1 MKVVLSLPGW
11 WGVMVALAC
20 VAAAVVLLRAAVQ
33 IATGRLVVRDQGITA
48 LMLAVVALRLLLEA
62 GWVVMVLVG

>member
-11 WGVMVALAC
+11 WGVLLAFSL
-20 VAAAVVLLRAAVQ
+20 VAAALVLLRAAVQ
-33 IATGRLVVRDQGITA
+33 IALGPLVVRDQSITV

-62 GWVVMVLVG
+62 AWIVMVLVG